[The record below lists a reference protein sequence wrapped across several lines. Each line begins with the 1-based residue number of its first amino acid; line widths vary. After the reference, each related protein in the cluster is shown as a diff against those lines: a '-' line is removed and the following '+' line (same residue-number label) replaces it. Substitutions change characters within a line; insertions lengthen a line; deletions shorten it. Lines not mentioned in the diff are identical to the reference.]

1 MHHEAQ
7 YQGPKTLASFGGGN
21 GAGSPAPSRTIAARM
36 ESTAYTLL
44 SQCGRIEDVLARIN
58 GTPRNPPQAISE
70 KDSTA
75 APMAQSMEALE
86 QQVKRLCD
94 LANNLEQVA

>member
-1 MHHEAQ
+1 MQEFQHA
-7 YQGPKTLASFGGGN
+7 GMRNLGMVAGSGGGKAN
-21 GAGSPAPSRTIAARM
+21 DTPTRTIAGRL
-36 ESTAYTLL
+36 ESTAYTLM
-44 SQCGRIEDVLARIN
+44 SQCARIEDVLARIN
-58 GTPRNPPQAISE
+58 GTPRNPPQAIAE

-75 APMAQSMEALE
+75 AAMAQSVEALE